1 MRTSCLHSRKKKK
14 KKGGGGGGRVGEG
27 AMTMGQQKEAAGK
40 GGVINK
46 HPGKDISEEP
56 GAQKKDECFVRG
68 RESVVETARAPHFPV
83 KEATSCLTLMSYGLD
98 KNLYEICI
106 MAHGA

>member
-1 MRTSCLHSRKKKK
+1 
-14 KKGGGGGGRVGEG
+14 
-27 AMTMGQQKEAAGK
+27 MTMGQQKEAAGK

-46 HPGKDISEEP
+46 HPGKDTSEEP

-68 RESVVETARAPHFPV
+68 RESVVEAAHAHFPV